1 MHNERIFILDSNLS
15 SAGILGEAI
24 NRLGY
29 PKVYLSANRE
39 NFAALIQANYFQ
51 YVFIDHDMAAMLEEE
66 RLMFLMMLLRPY
78 IVLISLDIELNNPLP
93 DFKATTVLA

>member
-1 MHNERIFILDSNLS
+1 
-15 SAGILGEAI
+15 
-24 NRLGY
+24 
-29 PKVYLSANRE
+29 
-39 NFAALIQANYFQ
+39 
-51 YVFIDHDMAAMLEEE
+51 MAAMLEEE